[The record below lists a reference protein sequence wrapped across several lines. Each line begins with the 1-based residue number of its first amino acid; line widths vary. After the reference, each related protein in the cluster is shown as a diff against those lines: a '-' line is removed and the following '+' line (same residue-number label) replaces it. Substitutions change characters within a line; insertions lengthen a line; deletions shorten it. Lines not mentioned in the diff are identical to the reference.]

1 MNRPRRTNYP
11 FHVSLRAAA
20 LVTAL
25 VFAAALSIWLN
36 QPAAA
41 ALVPLIGLLCVEI
54 DRRDRRARALAR
66 SIVGGRLDEKIE
78 VRRGEW
84 GDLSHAVNTI
94 LQEQRVQRRLRSALP
109 ESLPHDAVAALLSG
123 SLPTEGQ
130 TRLVAVMLVRHTRRA
145 PEWDERGRRAGL
157 VAWRALSHAAQE
169 AAQEHSA
176 LLQLCGDSILLAFGA
191 FDERPAADSLR
202 AALSVAETLCRRWR
216 ASGINAG
223 GPLSLSLV
231 SGHGLAAALPGL
243 GYCVVGAPVEQALRL
258 QQLALHSRRYGLL
271 CSEEVYLAMR
281 NRDSNGWRPTD
292 LRISLPNRPPQVV
305 YDRQEQWAQR

>member
-109 ESLPHDAVAALLSG
+109 EAALLSG

>member
-1 MNRPRRTNYP
+1 MNRPRRTNHP

-66 SIVGGRLDEKIE
+66 SIAGGRLDEKIE

-84 GDLSHAVNTI
+84 GDLGHAVNTI

-109 ESLPHDAVAALLSG
+109 DSLPHDAVAALLNG

-157 VAWRALSHAAQE
+157 AAWRALSHAAQE
-169 AAQEHSA
+169 VAQEHSA
-176 LLQLCGDSILLAFGA
+176 LLQLCGDSIFWPSAPSTSA
-191 FDERPAADSLR
+191 RR
-202 AALSVAETLCRRWR
+202 ATRC
-216 ASGINAG
+216 
-223 GPLSLSLV
+223 
-231 SGHGLAAALPGL
+231 
-243 GYCVVGAPVEQALRL
+243 AP
-258 QQLALHSRRYGLL
+258 RY
-271 CSEEVYLAMR
+271 R
-281 NRDSNGWRPTD
+281 
-292 LRISLPNRPPQVV
+292 
-305 YDRQEQWAQR
+305 